1 MNTEIV
7 KYLDGN
13 NGVTQKIKRAM
24 YDAAKQF
31 VYIGF
36 LLWEVQEY
44 GYYKEHGY
52 QNVYEY
58 AEMEL
63 NFKRTSTKNF
73 INVATTFGNYYYD
86 SKITSNTYLP
96 TMNLK
101 PEYENFNY
109 SQLTEMLAMSP
120 TQRKKVTPD
129 MTVKQI
135 RQMKQQ
141 AGEDLKA
148 DNYTIPE
155 VTEANT
161 TLTEEPTK
169 KDKSKHGQTSD
180 QKETV
185 VLNNVWKELTKETL
199 KELVKVSG
207 IKDKKKYEI
216 KIKGEDEN
224 KYNGMRYYPEWVA
237 VNERLPKEEEI
248 VLVVTKTKTGV
259 RNINR
264 AYHNN
269 GIWHGSGSMAGVTHW
284 MRMPDLPEED

>member
-36 LLWEVQEY
+36 LLWEVQQY

-73 INVATTFGNYYYD
+73 INVATTFGNKYYD
-86 SKITSNTYLP
+86 SKITSCSYLP

-141 AGEDLKA
+141 AAEDLKA

-161 TLTEEPTK
+161 TLTEEPAK
-169 KDKSKHGQTSD
+169 KDTSKHGQTSD
-180 QKETV
+180 QKETI

-207 IKDKKKYEI
+207 IGDKKKYEI
-216 KIKGEDEN
+216 KIKGEEEN
-224 KYNGMRYYPEWVA
+224 KYNGMRYYPEWVK
-237 VNERLPKEEEI
+237 VNERLPDEEKI
-248 VLVVTKTKTGV
+248 VLVVTKTKNGV

-264 AYHNN
+264 AYHSN
-269 GIWHGSGSMAGVTHW
+269 GTWHGSGSMAGVTHW

>member
-73 INVATTFGNYYYD
+73 INVATTFGNKYYD
-86 SKITSNTYLP
+86 SNTTSCSYLP
-96 TMNLK
+96 TMSLK

-135 RQMKQQ
+135 RQMKQE
-141 AGEDLKA
+141 AAKELK
-148 DNYTIPE
+148 
-155 VTEANT
+155 
-161 TLTEEPTK
+161 EEPAK
-169 KDKSKHGQTSD
+169 KDTSKHGQTSD

-185 VLNNVWKELTKETL
+185 VLNNVWKEISKETL
-199 KELVKVSG
+199 KELVKVAG
-207 IKDKKKYEI
+207 ISNKKNYEI

-224 KYNGMRYYPEWVA
+224 KYNGMRYYPEWIK
-237 VNERLPKEEEI
+237 VNERLPEEEEI

-269 GIWHGSGSMAGVTHW
+269 GIWHGSGSMADVTHW
-284 MRMPDLPEED
+284 MRMPDLPKED